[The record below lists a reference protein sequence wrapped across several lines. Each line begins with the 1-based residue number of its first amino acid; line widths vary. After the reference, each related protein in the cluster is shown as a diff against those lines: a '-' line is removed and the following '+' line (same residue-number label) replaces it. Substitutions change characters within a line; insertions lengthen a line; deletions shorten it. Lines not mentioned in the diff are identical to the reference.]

1 MVCARLRLLFAAA
14 LLALS
19 GCAIVG
25 PEISAPVTI
34 KRAAAPEPDPVV
46 SPDVRQAYQAALSAI
61 RAGQYKEAEG
71 LLLRVSTREPGL
83 SGPVA
88 NLAMVYDR
96 TSRAPLAI
104 KTMRRAIDLNPRRAD
119 YHNVLGVMH
128 RQQGEFKEA
137 RQAYE
142 QSLAMDPG
150 YAPAQLNL
158 GILWDIYL
166 QEPDKALA
174 YYQRYQ
180 QLVPGDTA
188 MITKWV
194 ADIQQR
200 TRAAE
205 RKPKQEV
212 KG

>member
-1 MVCARLRLLFAAA
+1 MAFVRICLLAAA
-14 LLALS
+14 LLGLG

-25 PEISAPVTI
+25 PEVTAPGPG
-34 KRAAAPEPDPVV
+34 KPAAVPEPEPAV
-46 SPDVRQAYQAALSAI
+46 SADVKQTYQAALAALA
-61 RAGQYKEAEG
+61 AGQYKQAES
-71 LLLRVSTREPGL
+71 LLQRVSAREPGL
-83 SGPVA
+83 SGPLA
-88 NLAMVYDR
+88 NLAMAYER
-96 TSRAPLAI
+96 TNRASLAI
-104 KTMRRAIDLNPRRAD
+104 KTMRRAIALNPRRAD
-119 YHNVLGVMH
+119 YHNVLGVWH

-142 QSLAMDPG
+142 QALTLDPG
-150 YAPAQLNL
+150 YAPALLNL

-166 QEPDKALA
+166 QEPDKALT

-180 QLVPGDTA
+180 QLVPADTA
-188 MITKWV
+188 MVTKWV

-205 RKPKQEV
+205 QKPKQEV

>member
-1 MVCARLRLLFAAA
+1 MAFVRIYLLAVA
-14 LLALS
+14 LLGLG

-25 PEISAPVTI
+25 PEVTAPGPG
-34 KRAAAPEPDPVV
+34 KPAAAPEPEPAV
-46 SPDVRQAYQAALSAI
+46 SADVKQAYQAALAALG
-61 RAGQYKEAEG
+61 AGQYKQAES
-71 LLLRVSTREPGL
+71 LLQRVSAREPGL
-83 SGPVA
+83 SGPLA
-88 NLAMVYDR
+88 NLAVVYER

-104 KTMRRAIDLNPRRAD
+104 KTMRRAITLNPGRAD
-119 YHNVLGVMH
+119 YHNVLGVWH

-142 QSLAMDPG
+142 QALALDPG
-150 YAPAQLNL
+150 YAPALLNL

-180 QLVPGDTA
+180 QLVPADTA
-188 MITKWV
+188 MVTKWV

-205 RKPKQEV
+205 QKPKQEV

>member
-1 MVCARLRLLFAAA
+1 MAFARASLLLVA
-14 LLALS
+14 LLGLG

-25 PEISAPVTI
+25 PEITAPRPGE
-34 KRAAAPEPDPVV
+34 RAVVPEPEPVV
-46 SPDVRQAYQAALSAI
+46 SPDVKQAYQSALAAI
-61 RAGQYKEAEG
+61 RASEHKQAES
-71 LLLRVSTREPGL
+71 LLLRVSAREPGL

-88 NLAMVYDR
+88 NLAVVYER
-96 TSRAPLAI
+96 TNRASLAI
-104 KTMRRAIDLNPRRAD
+104 KTMRRAITLNPRRAD
-119 YHNVLGVMH
+119 YHNVLGVWH

-142 QSLAMDPG
+142 QALALDPG
-150 YAPAQLNL
+150 YAPALLNI

-180 QLVPGDTA
+180 LFVPADAAT
-188 MITKWV
+188 ITKWV

-205 RKPKQEV
+205 QKPKQGV

>member
-1 MVCARLRLLFAAA
+1 MACVSRA
-14 LLALS
+14 LLAFLALLVLG
-19 GCAIVG
+19 GCALVG
-25 PEISAPVTI
+25 PQVTAPAPG
-34 KRAAAPEPDPVV
+34 KRAVAPEPEPVV
-46 SPDVRQAYQAALSAI
+46 SADVKQAYQAALAAI

-71 LLLRVSTREPGL
+71 LLQRVSAREPGL

-96 TSRAPLAI
+96 TNRVPLAV
-104 KTMRRAIDLNPRRAD
+104 KTMRRAIDINPRRAD

-142 QSLAMDPG
+142 QALALDPG
-150 YAPAQLNL
+150 HAPALLNL

-188 MITKWV
+188 TITKWV

-205 RKPKQEV
+205 PKPRQEV